1 MFGLFKKKSK
11 VEKLQEEYQKLKE
24 KAFALSKTDRSASDK
39 LTAKAEEILE
49 QIEELRASES

>member
-39 LTAKAEEILE
+39 MTAKAEEILE
-49 QIEELRASES
+49 EIDKLKKNA

>member
-39 LTAKAEEILE
+39 MTAKAEEILE
-49 QIEELRASES
+49 EIDKLKKND

>member
-11 VEKLQEEYQKLKE
+11 VEKLQDEYKKLKE

-39 LTAKAEEILE
+39 LTAKAEELLDE
-49 QIEELRASES
+49 IEKLREKE